1 MTLRLTRRE
10 LVELINSMESFD
22 QDTAHLRALLTSLP
36 PERASQRLSPF
47 RDEEVS
53 TADYLDLKVGDLF
66 PNRVD
71 DDVLAQLIEIDG
83 QYTLGELR
91 AMCKQAALSTGG
103 DKKILAAKLLAGG
116 FIKEK
121 EMVSTTVDLS
131 KQREWQGE
139 PGKLNIPDEYLK
151 PLQYEVVVFARKE
164 RGGNDFV
171 FQCKGYMAIGDRAWK
186 FSNVII
192 NTSIRNAK
200 GEVELFRLTYHPEI
214 VLVNIG
220 FMVMPLPEGVVT
232 PQR

>member
-1 MTLRLTRRE
+1 M
-10 LVELINSMESFD
+10 
-22 QDTAHLRALLTSLP
+22 
-36 PERASQRLSPF
+36 
-47 RDEEVS
+47 S

-91 AMCKQAALSTGG
+91 AMCKQAGLSTSG

-116 FIKEK
+116 FLKEEK
-121 EMVSTTVDLS
+121 MISTTVDLS
-131 KQREWQGE
+131 KQKEWQGE

-151 PLQYEVVVFARKE
+151 PLCYEVVVFARKE
-164 RGGNDFV
+164 RGGNDFT
-171 FQCKGYMAIGDRAWK
+171 FQCRNYVGTGDRAWK
-186 FSNVII
+186 FNHVVI
-192 NTSIRNAK
+192 NTSIKNTK

-232 PQR
+232 PQH

>member
-10 LVELINSMESFD
+10 LVELINSMEAND
-22 QDTAHLRALLTSLP
+22 RDTAHLRAVLASLP

-47 RDEEVS
+47 KDEEMS

-71 DDVLAQLIEIDG
+71 DEVLARLIEIDG

-91 AMCKQAALSTGG
+91 AMCKQAGLSTSG

-116 FIKEK
+116 FIKEEK
-121 EMVSTTVDLS
+121 MVSTVDLS

-151 PLQYEVVVFARKE
+151 PLCYEVVVFARKE
-164 RGGNDFV
+164 RGGNDFT
-171 FQCKGYMAIGDRAWK
+171 FQCRDYNTAKGAWV
-186 FSNVII
+186 FTHVVI
-192 NTSIRNAK
+192 NTSIKNAK
-200 GEVELFRLTYHPEI
+200 GEVEIFRLTYHPEI

>member
-10 LVELINSMESFD
+10 LVELINSMEAND
-22 QDTAHLRALLTSLP
+22 RDTAHLRAVLASLP

-47 RDEEVS
+47 KDEEMS

-66 PNRVD
+66 PNKVD
-71 DDVLAQLIEIDG
+71 DEVLARLIEIDG

-91 AMCKQAALSTGG
+91 AMCKQAGLSTSG

-116 FIKEK
+116 FIKEEK
-121 EMVSTTVDLS
+121 MVSTVDLS

-151 PLQYEVVVFARKE
+151 PLCYEVVVFARKE
-164 RGGNDFV
+164 RGGNDFT
-171 FQCKGYMAIGDRAWK
+171 FQCRDYNTAKGAWV
-186 FSNVII
+186 FTHVVI
-192 NTSIRNAK
+192 NTSIKNAK
-200 GEVELFRLTYHPEI
+200 GEVEIFRLTYHPEI